1 MGVVLAAGALVVG
14 AVAEAAPNR
23 GGVKG
28 PTPTAA
34 PAVGSLAWP
43 GVPAR
48 PSTALQ
54 HDFTE
59 AAAEFHV
66 PLQVLMAV
74 SYEETLW
81 ESHGGR
87 PSTTGNFNVMGLTQV
102 SPGDLAAS
110 VQPDVDGTAGGDAP
124 RLPSAHSLTELRR
137 IDMASPA
144 LHTLQTAAALAGVTA
159 QRLKTD
165 MRQSVRGGAALLAS
179 YERGLHPQT
188 GAQASLPADPAQW
201 WPAVVAYA
209 QAETPSA
216 GQQFAARVY
225 DVVRRGA
232 ARLTDDNQ
240 QVSLPAA
247 PVVRPPQLAG
257 ALAALATAGDGG
269 AAPECPSDLAC
280 TFTPAAYRQ
289 NANSGTAKGGT
300 AKSSATK
307 SGAAKGG
314 TTTDYGDYAQG
325 DRPTDGDGI
334 QYLVLHDSEGSREGA
349 IAFAQDPTSHASA
362 HYLVG
367 RDGSVTQLVPTRDV
381 AWHTGSKTV
390 DAHSIGIE
398 DEGFALR
405 TGTWYT
411 ESTYESTA
419 ALVRYLAA
427 RFAIPLDRQHLLGQ
441 DDVPAGT
448 GTASDSGSATN
459 ADAAPYW
466 DWSRLLDLVGA
477 PLTGQHRQPVVGGAV
492 TVAPPYD
499 RITQPD
505 LTGCGGAGRA
515 CPSHPANFVYLRDAP
530 ASDAPLL
537 NGGTTAA
544 SDDSDKAAYG
554 QTFVVAGVAP
564 DAGGDGGWV
573 GVWYGGQEAWFE
585 DPGWRDTLVPD
596 PAAGAALTL
605 VTPTGDQ
612 PIPVFDRAYP
622 ESSAYPSALAS
633 LAASPAQQLTPL
645 ADTIAPGQAYL
656 ASSQVSGDF
665 FTAGF
670 GCADASGAAACT
682 VVIGTTQYYPIRFDH
697 RLAFVRASD
706 VQLIAPAS
714 PPTAVPAATSPTAT
728 SATTAG

>member
-34 PAVGSLAWP
+34 PVVGSLAWP
-43 GVPAR
+43 GVPSR

-54 HDFTE
+54 HDFTQ

-66 PLQVLMAV
+66 PVQVLLAV

-87 PSTTGNFNVMGLTQV
+87 PSTTGNYNVMGLVQV
-102 SPGDLAAS
+102 LPGDLAGS
-110 VQPDVDGTAGGDAP
+110 VRPDVSGAGAGT
-124 RLPSAHSLTELRR
+124 RLPSARSLTELRR

-159 QRLKTD
+159 KRLKTD

-179 YERGLHPQT
+179 YERGLHPQA
-188 GAQASLPADPAQW
+188 GAQASLPADPALW
-201 WPAVVAYA
+201 WPAVVSYA

-225 DVVRRGA
+225 DVIQRGA
-232 ARLTDDNQ
+232 SRLTDDNQ
-240 QVSLPAA
+240 RVSLPAA
-247 PVVRPPQLAG
+247 PSVRPSQLDG
-257 ALAALATAGDGG
+257 ALAALAAPGNGGG
-269 AAPECPSDLAC
+269 ATPECPSGLAC

-289 NANSGTAKGGT
+289 DAKG
-300 AKSSATK
+300 S
-307 SGAAKGG
+307 
-314 TTTDYGDYAQG
+314 TTDYGDYAQA

-334 QYLVLHDSEGSREGA
+334 QYLVLHDSDGSREGA
-349 IAFAQDPTSHASA
+349 IAFAQDPTSYAGA

-381 AWHTGSKTV
+381 AWHSGSRTV

-427 RFAIPLDRQHLLGQ
+427 RFGIPLDREHLLGQ
-441 DDVPAGT
+441 DDVPASAQASA
-448 GTASDSGSATN
+448 TADAPDAPDAPDDVASPTN
-459 ADAAPYW
+459 ADTAPYW
-466 DWSRLLDLVGA
+466 DWSRLLELAGA
-477 PLTGQHRQPVVGGAV
+477 PLTGLRAQPVVGGAV

-499 RITQPD
+499 RTTQPD
-505 LTGCGGAGRA
+505 LTGCGGANHA
-515 CPSHPANFVYLRDAP
+515 CPSHPANFVYLREAP
-530 ASDAPLL
+530 AADAPLL

-554 QTFVVAGVAP
+554 QTFVVAGVVP
-564 DAGGDGGWV
+564 GSDDGGDWV
-573 GVWYGGQEAWFE
+573 GVWYGGREAWFE
-585 DPGWRDTLVPD
+585 DPQWRDTLVPA
-596 PAAGAALTL
+596 PAAGAAMTL

-622 ESSAYPSALAS
+622 EPSAYPAALAS

-665 FTAGF
+665 ATAGY
-670 GCADASGAAACT
+670 GCAAASGPASCT
-682 VVIGTTQYYPIRFDH
+682 VVIGATQYYPIRFNH
-697 RLAFVRASD
+697 RIAFVRASD
-706 VQLIAPAS
+706 VQLIAPA
-714 PPTAVPAATSPTAT
+714 PLPTASPDAALGASSASPTH
-728 SATTAG
+728 